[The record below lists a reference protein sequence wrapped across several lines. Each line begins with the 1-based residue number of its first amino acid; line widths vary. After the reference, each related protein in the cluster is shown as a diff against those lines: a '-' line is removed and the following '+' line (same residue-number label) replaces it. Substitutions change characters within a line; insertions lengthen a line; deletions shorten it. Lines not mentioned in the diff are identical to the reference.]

1 MHLTVVVVGNQ
12 LANKEKKKQN
22 MASGMNQKSP
32 SQFFFFITL
41 EKTY

>member
-12 LANKEKKKQN
+12 LANKVKNKKLYGFRDESKVTLI
-22 MASGMNQKSP
+22 
-32 SQFFFFITL
+32 FYRTL